1 MRRRIWSKI
10 LAIVLSAAVFLP
22 SLTGS
27 FVASAASNDTI
38 TDTFD
43 SGAGNWDVLMG
54 EGELD
59 TSEAGVISL
68 PKHLQNE
75 PLAYCGLKNYPDLSI
90 KRVSFDLNAK
100 LQGAANILLGIIYY
114 YEDENNYKTIGFR
127 ETGAGRIYHADVTT
141 KTNGTSPSVVGDMT
155 VDKMT
160 LDGQA
165 PVKNQATNYM
175 SDLQTG
181 GTITLTYTKDIIYV
195 NVKNSAETGDGY
207 SFRITS
213 TDPDIDFTATK
224 RVALAHMGQDPKGTA
239 SWIKVDSASYTFDGQ
254 LEEVDPQKEADAYKA
269 VHAEILA
276 KNAET
281 VAASDKA
288 AVDAALLA
296 FEGLSA
302 EVKALLTAEKAN
314 LDAMKARI
322 NDMSQATGGY
332 FEDDFE
338 AGVDNW
344 EAVKEP
350 GEGWGVVDNP
360 NKTELNTSNKVFLP
374 MSIPNPANPNN
385 PWQGGWSFAAN
396 GEEGHFPVFALKDG
410 ILPEGQKIASVSG
423 DLYAVG
429 GGWNSSIMLIYWY
442 KDAANYKAICI
453 QREPAPDTHG
463 NKTNISNGYAV
474 RRVVYSSTANAYEAS
489 AIKPTSVY
497 NTAAGSNFSNIPS
510 DPSEWTHFVF
520 DYAEDGSY
528 CTFTLMDAYGNAETF
543 MLDQDGPNGQKK
555 EEVVD
560 LTDGQFAIST
570 LAFPKASQQWSYID
584 NISFN
589 FAGSAK
595 DAAECF
601 KAEYAR
607 TIYMNTNTLIPEDK
621 PVIAAAVAA
630 YNKLNDDVKAFLG
643 VEQGKLRALVEAVN
657 QWNGN
662 MAVNYRTI
670 HAEALK
676 ENASRSQ
683 LEAAWNVLLR
693 LPAATQ
699 AALKAEKATLQN
711 ALASM
716 AGTGTKKPIEIA
728 CVGDS
733 ITWGSGAANATTDNW
748 PKQLGEM
755 LGSNF
760 VVRNYGVAGIQTVHI
775 YDQEIPQMGPQ
786 GGNNLQLENTRT
798 DAWANSHV
806 TQPDVV
812 IVMLG
817 TNDAG
822 KVCGTNLSDEVKAAA
837 KQTYKEAMKALVRSY
852 QALPSSPAVVIA
864 TSPVRRLPEGA
875 DSKLTNAYYAQE
887 GMYEVQKELIAEL
900 GLPSI
905 DIYEM
910 TKAWETEGTTD
921 QYFNADSLHF
931 VKDGYTEFAKEF
943 KAFFDENL
951 KVGFQTDNGGLTYV
965 YFEET
970 AEPEGQVTGVTVA
983 PTDVVVHVGKTQ
995 TLQAEVAGT
1004 GNYSKAVTWSVAGN
1018 TSASTKVVG
1027 GVLTVGADETAA
1039 TLTVTATSVGDTT
1052 KSATAKVTVEQHDFN
1067 GVWKTDENGHWHECA
1082 CGAKD
1087 EVAAHT
1093 FGEWTVTKEATET
1106 EKGSKERVCTAC
1118 AYKETEEIPALEH
1131 KHQYGA
1137 EWKSDGTNHW
1147 HECSCG
1153 AKDGVAAHTYGD
1165 WTVIKEATETEKGSK
1180 ERACTVCAYK
1190 ETEEIPVLSHTHQYG
1205 DEWKSDGTNH
1215 WHECAC
1221 GAKDGVAAHTFG
1233 DWKVTKEATE
1243 TEKGSRERSCTVC
1256 AYKETEEIPV
1266 LEHEHQYGEEWKSD
1280 GTNHWHECAC
1290 GGKDGVA
1297 AHTYGD
1303 WTVTREATE
1312 MEEGSRERSCS
1323 VCAYKETEKIP
1334 ATGSTTDPGEN
1345 NPDDSKPSDGKD
1357 TPKTGDTAPVGLLVA
1372 IMVLCAGIIA
1382 IVAVRRRKE
1391 TR

>member
-1 MRRRIWSKI
+1 MRRKFLSKV
-10 LAIVLSAAVFLP
+10 LAVVLSAAVFLP
-22 SLTGS
+22 SLTGN
-27 FVASAASNDTI
+27 FVASAADNDTI

-43 SGAGNWDVLMG
+43 SGIGNWDVLMG

-75 PLAYCGLKNYPDLSI
+75 PLAYCGLKNYPDLPI
-90 KRVSFDLNAK
+90 KSVTFDLNAK
-100 LQGAANILLGIIYY
+100 LQGATN
-114 YEDENNYKTIGFR
+114 KTIGCR

-195 NVKNSAETGDGY
+195 NVKSSAETGDGY

-224 RVALAHMGQDPKGTA
+224 RVALAHMGQPSQGT
-239 SWIKVDSASYTFDGQ
+239 SWIKVDSASFTFDGQ

-269 VHAEILA
+269 AHAEILA
-276 KNAET
+276 KNADT
-281 VAASDKA
+281 VAVFDKA

-296 FEGLSA
+296 FEGLSE

-314 LDAMKARI
+314 LDAMKAKI

-338 AGVDNW
+338 AGADNW

-474 RRVVYSSTANAYEAS
+474 RRVVYSSTTDAYEAN

-510 DPSEWTHFVF
+510 DPTEWTHFVF

-543 MLDQDGPNGQKK
+543 MLDQDAPNGQKK

-595 DAAECF
+595 DAAETF
-601 KAEYAR
+601 KAEYAKVINMDITR
-607 TIYMNTNTLIPEDK
+607 VIPENK
-621 PVIAAAVAA
+621 VNVEKALLA
-630 YNKLNDDVKAFLG
+630 YNALSADAKAFLT
-643 VEQGKLRALVEAVN
+643 VEEGKLNAVSAAVN
-657 QWNGN
+657 AWTGDL
-662 MAVNYRTI
+662 AASFKTI
-670 HAEALK
+670 HANAL
-676 ENASRSQ
+676 AGSSDRAV

-699 AALKAEKATLQN
+699 VALKAEKATLQS

-733 ITWGSGAANATTDNW
+733 ITQGSGAANAKSDNW
-748 PKQLGEM
+748 PVQLGEM
-755 LGSNF
+755 LGSDF

-806 TQPDVV
+806 TQADVV

-875 DSKLTNAYYAQE
+875 DLKLTNAYYAQE

-905 DIYEM
+905 DIYAM

-921 QYFNADSLHF
+921 QYFNTDSLHF
-931 VKDGYTEFAKEF
+931 VRDGYTEFAKAF
-943 KAFFDENL
+943 KAYIDENL

-965 YFEET
+965 YF
-970 AEPEGQVTGVTVA
+970 AENPVEYDVSEYRANGTYTYPEREGVVFAGWYTDPDYTTPLGENVTEGKAYAKFVNANVLTVKA
-983 PTDVVVHVGKTQ
+983 Q
-995 TLQAEVAGT
+995 ISAGT
-1004 GNYSKAVTWSVAGN
+1004 DATSEKTNLRLVTTVDN
-1018 TSASTKVVG
+1018 TMYRNVGFSIMLDNNSIGDDRVSTKVYRQ
-1027 GVLTVGADETAA
+1027 LTARANGEEITYSPKEFSDESGYFMTYRF
-1039 TLTVTATSVGDTT
+1039 TDIPNDIFG
-1052 KSATAKVTVEQHDFN
+1052 KEFKVTP
-1067 GVWKTDENGHWHECA
+1067 VWT
-1082 CGAKD
+1082 
-1087 EVAAHT
+1087 T
-1093 FGEWTVTKEATET
+1093 
-1106 EKGSKERVCTAC
+1106 
-1118 AYKETEEIPALEH
+1118 L
-1131 KHQYGA
+1131 
-1137 EWKSDGTNHW
+1137 DGTRVTGTIRTF
-1147 HECSCG
+1147 C
-1153 AKDGVAAHTYGD
+1153 
-1165 WTVIKEATETEKGSK
+1165 I
-1180 ERACTVCAYK
+1180 
-1190 ETEEIPVLSHTHQYG
+1190 
-1205 DEWKSDGTNH
+1205 SDS
-1215 WHECAC
+1215 W
-1221 GAKDGVAAHTFG
+1221 
-1233 DWKVTKEATE
+1233 
-1243 TEKGSRERSCTVC
+1243 
-1256 AYKETEEIPV
+1256 
-1266 LEHEHQYGEEWKSD
+1266 
-1280 GTNHWHECAC
+1280 
-1290 GGKDGVA
+1290 
-1297 AHTYGD
+1297 
-1303 WTVTREATE
+1303 
-1312 MEEGSRERSCS
+1312 
-1323 VCAYKETEKIP
+1323 
-1334 ATGSTTDPGEN
+1334 
-1345 NPDDSKPSDGKD
+1345 
-1357 TPKTGDTAPVGLLVA
+1357 TAP
-1372 IMVLCAGIIA
+1372 
-1382 IVAVRRRKE
+1382 AVQGE
-1391 TR
+1391 